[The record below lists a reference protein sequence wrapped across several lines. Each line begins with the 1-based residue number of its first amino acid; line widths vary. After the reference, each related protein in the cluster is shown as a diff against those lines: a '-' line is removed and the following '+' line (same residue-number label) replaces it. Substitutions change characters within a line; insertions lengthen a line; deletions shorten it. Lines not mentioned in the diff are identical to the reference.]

1 MQDPPCHDPE
11 RQGRAELFLRDLNAL
26 FAEATRLTD
35 EAAFLQRILDAGVRA
50 VGGKRG
56 FLALVSHD
64 TGELTVSN
72 ISGEGWTER
81 GRRMRLHL
89 ANETTRGITGHV
101 ALTTQ
106 PYITG
111 NVNADPYYLKFFD
124 DVVSEIAVPI
134 LTPTGQTRGVI
145 NIDSP
150 RPDAFDADDCAHL
163 VSLAQAASVALG
175 VEGFRARESAII
187 EIGNT
192 LAKTLDIE
200 SLMQKVVEIAAG
212 ALQYDY
218 CAVFLLDPQT
228 EQVVLRAAR
237 GSLADKIGTAS
248 YQIGQGILGW
258 IAQHG
263 DPVRLE
269 EPHRDPRWA
278 NLYNELPEEEIGPFL
293 AVPIISR
300 DKIIGVL
307 RVMRRKSHASWFSN
321 RFTETDERVLT
332 TIASQLGTA
341 IENARNFEK
350 LLRSER
356 MAAWGDLS
364 AKSAHMIGNRL
375 FALKGDL
382 NELTY
387 ILEPMARD
395 DHRKELEAIV
405 ASMNRGVERLEEI
418 LREFRDFVVAT
429 QLNTGEC
436 DINAVLRET
445 IEESYPRRSNVKLE
459 VDLGEGVPLLQCD
472 AKKLKRAFSELI
484 ENSLSFQ
491 PDGGMLR
498 IASRLLMPEELAEIR
513 LAHSRRY
520 VRIEFSDAGPGVPKE
535 IKERIF
541 QPFFTSRVKGMG
553 LGLSIVK
560 GIIEA
565 HQGLLRE
572 TGEPGQGARFL
583 IFLPVNGK

>member
-1 MQDPPCHDPE
+1 MPDPPCHDPE
-11 RQGRAELFLRDLNAL
+11 REGRAELFLRDLNEL
-26 FAEATRLTD
+26 FAEATHVTD
-35 EAAFLQRILDAGVRA
+35 DQAFLQRILDAGVRA

-56 FLALVSHD
+56 FLALVGHE
-64 TGELTVSN
+64 TGELNVTN
-72 ISGEGWTER
+72 IGGVGWTEH

-101 ALTTQ
+101 ALTKQ

-111 NVNADPYYLKFFD
+111 NVQADPYYLKYFD

-150 RPDAFDADDCAHL
+150 KPDAFDADACAHL

-175 VEGFRARESAII
+175 IEGFRARESAII

-200 SLMQKVVEIAAG
+200 SLMQKVVEIAGG

-228 EQVVLRAAR
+228 EHLVLRAAR
-237 GSLADKIGTAS
+237 GSLADKIGIAS
-248 YQIGQGILGW
+248 FRLGEGILGW
-258 IAQHG
+258 IAQN
-263 DPVRLE
+263 DEPVRLE

-278 NLYNELPEEEIGPFL
+278 NRYNELSEEEIGPFL

-387 ILEPMARD
+387 ILEPMPRD
-395 DHRKELEAIV
+395 EHRKELEAIA
-405 ASMNRGVERLEEI
+405 ASMARGVERLEEI

-429 QLNTGEC
+429 QLNTSEC
-436 DINAVLRET
+436 DINVVLRET
-445 IEESYPRRSNVKLE
+445 IDESFPRRSVVKLE
-459 VDLGEGVPLLQCD
+459 VDLGEGIPPVQCD

-491 PDGGMLR
+491 PDGGSIR
-498 IASRLLMPEELAEIR
+498 IASRLVKQEELAEIR

-520 VRIEFSDAGPGVPKE
+520 VRLEFSDSGPGVPQE

-565 HQGLLRE
+565 HQGFLME
-572 TGEPGQGARFL
+572 TGEPDRGARFL